1 MLPGTFE
8 KYHKFTIVFTVLMH
22 MQDQNNFDL
31 ISFFFD
37 SKLWKTQL
45 KLARRKLDV
54 SCQKKLRLRVD

>member
-22 MQDQNNFDL
+22 MQGQNNFDL